1 MGTIVVVLLIA
12 LVLSAAVMLYAAYP
26 YRGEETPFTP
36 RLGEVMRRGVESL
49 PTLGLEHQDRPAQSS
64 AQSSAQGP
72 VQSPAQGPAGRRAT
86 ADAGTDSRR

>member
-26 YRGEETPFTP
+26 YRGEEIPLTP

-49 PTLGLEHQDRPAQSS
+49 PTLGLEHQDRPALSS
-64 AQSSAQGP
+64 AQSPG
-72 VQSPAQGPAGRRAT
+72 QSPGQSPAGRRAS
-86 ADAGTDSRR
+86 ADAGADSRR